1 MKIPLMYLLV
11 TSIVAA
17 TTTTM
22 RIVQTATQ
30 TGSLRGSSV
39 LRHQSDEECEL
50 SGNFRYFTLKHFGS
64 SLMRYNS
71 PL

>member
-22 RIVQTATQ
+22 RIVQTAQ

-39 LRHQSDEECEL
+39 LDHQSAEECEL
-50 SGNFRYFTLKHFGS
+50 SGNYCYFAIKHFGS
-64 SLMRYNS
+64 SLMRYTS